1 MKRAKL
7 DEKDLG
13 SGQKV
18 TTEVYDLGITDVISV
33 TKSENPLSNVRGLPG
48 YTCLEVG
55 D

>member
-1 MKRAKL
+1 MKL
-7 DEKDLG
+7 DKKDLEC
-13 SGQKV
+13 GQKV
-18 TTEVYDLGITDVISV
+18 MTGVYDLGITDVISV